1 MKKLLAYRHF
11 TEVALVVTSALL
23 VVLNLW
29 IWDLFATLW
38 IRIPAVIAT
47 FIVMLAVLELCPL
60 RRYLHRSNQLA
71 YPWTSGSLAL
81 LITFIYLAYPSVWG
95 ILGCTVGMVLMWMS
109 GMFSIASVG
118 CDMS

>member
-23 VVLNLW
+23 VVLNLL
-29 IWDLFATLW
+29 IWDLFTTLW

-47 FIVMLAVLELCPL
+47 FIVMLAVLEFCPL
-60 RRYLHRSNQLA
+60 RSYLRRSNLLV